1 MDLIIIVG
9 LGLLGVIG
17 AVFSKL
23 LADEF
28 KAWAPSLVATIIAAA
43 VRHLPPAKRQRFAE
57 EWEAHVNGVPGD
69 IGKIAVACGCLTAA
83 WKIAAGP
90 FGASKRILDVVL
102 AACLVVST
110 APLIIVIFVAVG
122 ASSSFHIFFRDA
134 RVGRHGK
141 RFEVLRFRTMAVDA
155 SDRLQKYLAESPE
168 AEREWNDARRL
179 RFDPRVTEI
188 GRILRVSSLDELPQ
202 LFNVLLGDMSMVG
215 PAPATEEDLKKLAA
229 ADDGYTVC
237 KPGLMGIFRPGRDAK
252 SIAAYHR
259 NWSLMLDVKIIL
271 SVLGGSYLGN
281 PSTDTWEANWRRG
294 LLRVVTGTLAF
305 AGAIALLNGIS
316 RFL

>member
-1 MDLIIIVG
+1 MEHLIVIG

-43 VRHLPPAKRQRFAE
+43 VRHLPPAKRERFAE
-57 EWEAHVNGVPGD
+57 EWEAHVDGVPGE

-102 AACLVVST
+102 ATCLVVST
-110 APLIIVIFVAVG
+110 APLIIVIFIALG

-168 AEREWNDARRL
+168 AEREWNDTRRL
-179 RFDPRVTEI
+179 QFDPRVTGI

-202 LFNVLLGDMSMVG
+202 LFNVLKGDMSIVG

-252 SIAAYHR
+252 SIADYHR

-271 SVLGGSYLGN
+271 SVIGEVMSAEGW
-281 PSTDTWEANWRRG
+281 DADWRRG
-294 LLRVVTGTLAF
+294 LQRVVVATLAF
-305 AGAIALLNGIS
+305 VGAIALLNVIA
-316 RFL
+316 RFFGLS